1 MSIDRILVPIDFST
15 ESIKAYRLAL
25 DEFGGRGKSL
35 VVVHVV
41 DSVSSDVEDDPKI
54 GMRFIDERERRIK
67 ALLGE
72 QPDAWASTQI
82 VIVTGKPTEQIV
94 EVAADIKADLVV
106 MGAHGSAGLVEGLFG
121 STTYTVARKLRCSVL
136 IDK

>member
-54 GMRFIDERERRIK
+54 GMRFMRGLKPI
-67 ALLGE
+67 LLMSR
-72 QPDAWASTQI
+72 PSI
-82 VIVTGKPTEQIV
+82 
-94 EVAADIKADLVV
+94 
-106 MGAHGSAGLVEGLFG
+106 EGLQTPVIETNRNAPMSVGAQPADVRAPHTAFCPR
-121 STTYTVARKLRCSVL
+121 SSDASIQRLFASPQVASG
-136 IDK
+136 